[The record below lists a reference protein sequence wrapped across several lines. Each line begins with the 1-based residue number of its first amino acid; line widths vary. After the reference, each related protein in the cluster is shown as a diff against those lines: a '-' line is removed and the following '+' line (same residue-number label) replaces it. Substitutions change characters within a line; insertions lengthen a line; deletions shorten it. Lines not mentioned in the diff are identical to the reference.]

1 MLPIADQTA
10 GPNGLTFFVDT
21 QGCLEAKK
29 FDFFS
34 KYFFNFFCHGLR
46 WVL

>member
-21 QGCLEAKK
+21 QMCPGGVI
-29 FDFFS
+29 D
-34 KYFFNFFCHGLR
+34 
-46 WVL
+46 